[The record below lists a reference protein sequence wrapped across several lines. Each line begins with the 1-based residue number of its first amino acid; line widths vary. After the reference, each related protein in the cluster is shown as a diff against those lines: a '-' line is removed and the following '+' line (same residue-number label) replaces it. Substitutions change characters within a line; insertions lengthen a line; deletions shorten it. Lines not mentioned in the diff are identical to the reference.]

1 MSRMRPTPPPRA
13 QRARLVV
20 LAVLLTNVGWVV
32 ALPVLLTRP
41 PTPAAAILFGVLLAL
56 LVAAYVLLLRA
67 AVTPWVPQ
75 RMRVG
80 LLVALVAV
88 TVALGPVCA
97 RWAEPGQE
105 PWAWLVGFAAGMAPL
120 VLRWR
125 PAVLLGVG
133 LTGAAVLGAVLAGQ
147 SVVQT
152 VVITAG
158 IAAVVIAMGQ
168 VTVWL
173 LRLLVAA
180 EAGWEAEA
188 SLAVS
193 EERLRFARDLHD
205 VLGHRLGLIAL
216 KAEVAGG
223 LAAENA
229 DGVRAETEAI
239 RDLATTTLREVRA
252 AVHGYGTVDLAEQL
266 ETARLVLTSAGVDLQ
281 IKADPVDLD
290 PAASQLVAA
299 TVREAVTNLL
309 RHSEPRQVSLALTRT
324 GATVTLVVSNDG
336 LSAAPGPPG
345 LGLSGLAE
353 RAAQAGARLQTRVV
367 DDRFEVRLELEVR

>member
-1 MSRMRPTPPPRA
+1 MSRVRPTPPPRA

-41 PTPAAAILFGVLLAL
+41 PTPAAAVLLGGLLAL
-56 LVAAYVLLLRA
+56 LVVAYVLLLRA
-67 AVTPWVPQ
+67 AVTPWAAH
-75 RMRVG
+75 RSRVG
-80 LLVALVAV
+80 LLAALVAV
-88 TVALGPVCA
+88 TLALGPVCA

-105 PWAWLVGFAAGMAPL
+105 PWAWLVGFAAGVAPL

-125 PAVLLGVG
+125 AAMLLGAG
-133 LTGAAVLGAVLAGQ
+133 LTGAAALGAVLAGQ
-147 SVVQT
+147 SVART
-152 VVITAG
+152 LVITLG
-158 IAAVVIAMGQ
+158 IAAVVVAMGQ

-180 EAGWEAEA
+180 EAGREAEA

-193 EERLRFARDLHD
+193 QERLRFARDLHD

-216 KAEVAGG
+216 QAEVAGS
-223 LAAENA
+223 E
-229 DGVRAETEAI
+229 EI
-239 RDLATTTLREVRA
+239 RELATTTLREVRA

-266 ETARLVLTSAGVDLQ
+266 ETARLVLSSAGIEAQLT
-281 IKADPVDLD
+281 IDPVELD

-309 RHSEPRQVSLALTRT
+309 RHSQPRQASLALTSAA
-324 GATVTLVVSNDG
+324 GAVTVVIRNDG
-336 LSAAPGPPG
+336 LSAAPGPFGVG
-345 LGLSGLAE
+345 LTGLAE
-353 RAAQAGARLQTRVV
+353 RAAQAGARLTAGVV
-367 DDRFEVRLELEVR
+367 EDRFEVRLELGVR

>member
-173 LRLLVAA
+173 LRMLVAA

-193 EERLRFARDLHD
+193 EERLRFARELHD

-216 KAEVAGG
+216 QAEVAGS
-223 LAAENA
+223 E
-229 DGVRAETEAI
+229 EI

-266 ETARLVLTSAGVDLQ
+266 DTARLVLTSAGVDLQ

-336 LSAAPGPPG
+336 LSAVP
-345 LGLSGLAE
+345 
-353 RAAQAGARLQTRVV
+353 R
-367 DDRFEVRLELEVR
+367 

>member
-1 MSRMRPTPPPRA
+1 MTPMRPTPPVRV

-32 ALPVLLTRP
+32 ALPLLLTRP
-41 PTPAAAILFGVLLAL
+41 PTPAAAVLLGGLLAL

-75 RMRVG
+75 RTRIG
-80 LLVALVAV
+80 LLVALVAA
-88 TVALGPVCA
+88 TLALAPVCA
-97 RWAEPGQE
+97 RWAEAGQE
-105 PWAWLVGFAAGMAPL
+105 PWAWLVGFAIGTGPL

-125 PAVLLGVG
+125 A
-133 LTGAAVLGAVLAGQ
+133 AAVLGAGLAAAAVVAAVLAGQ

-152 VVITAG
+152 LVIAVG
-158 IAAVVIAMGQ
+158 LAAVVIAMGQ

-180 EAGWEAEA
+180 EAGREAEA
-188 SLAVS
+188 GLAVS
-193 EERLRFARDLHD
+193 QERLRFARDLHD

-216 KAEVAGG
+216 QAEVAGS
-223 LAAENA
+223 E
-229 DGVRAETEAI
+229 EI

-252 AVHGYGTVDLAEQL
+252 AVHGYGTVDLTEQL
-266 ETARLVLTSAGVDLQ
+266 ETAQLVLSSAGIEAEVT
-281 IKADPVDLD
+281 IDPVDLD

-309 RHSEPRQVSLALTRT
+309 RHSEARQVSIHLTERA
-324 GATVTLVVSNDG
+324 GTVTLVIMNDG
-336 LSAAPGPPG
+336 VSTAASAPG
-345 LGLSGLAE
+345 LGLAGLAE
-353 RAAQAGARLQTRVV
+353 RAAQAGARLRTGLVG
-367 DDRFEVRLELEVR
+367 DRFEVRLELAGR